1 MTTIT
6 CIKGKHTEGYRYNTQ
21 RNLTY
26 VVPKKGKKGQTCPGF
41 LFRWRIV
48 SETRKHALDFCFV
61 GGLFLK
67 LGNMDLVC
75 KSRTLFP
82 TRTYILAKR
91 LRAPTRQQIPE
102 RYSNDS
108 ITVLLYK
115 SQLFSGYIITGMF
128 SKIHFDITTNT
139 TEEHYIIR
147 IVYIVRVPGIFISST
162 IADILAVRI
171 RVQYVTRSGY
181 LLVFAASSPRILGR
195 FGYTIASTIGLDYAG
210 TSVVMPGPSGVCAA
224 NMVRYRK

>member
-1 MTTIT
+1 MTTRT

-91 LRAPTRQQIPE
+91 LRAPTQHLCCIATQKNRKQSNQQLEPPLPLNFSCTIFRNSALAPNFSIDLLFGKAHMGSLVHS
-102 RYSNDS
+102 RDS
-108 ITVLLYK
+108 SFRDLYHPHICLLYT
-115 SQLFSGYIITGMF
+115 S
-128 SKIHFDITTNT
+128 DA
-139 TEEHYIIR
+139 
-147 IVYIVRVPGIFISST
+147 
-162 IADILAVRI
+162 ADE
-171 RVQYVTRSGY
+171 
-181 LLVFAASSPRILGR
+181 
-195 FGYTIASTIGLDYAG
+195 
-210 TSVVMPGPSGVCAA
+210 
-224 NMVRYRK
+224 